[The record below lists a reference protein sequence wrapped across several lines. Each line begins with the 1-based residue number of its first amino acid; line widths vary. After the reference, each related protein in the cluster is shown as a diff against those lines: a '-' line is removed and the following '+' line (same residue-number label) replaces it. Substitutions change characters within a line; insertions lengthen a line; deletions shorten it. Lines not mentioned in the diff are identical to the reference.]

1 MRIRR
6 KLILGLCI
14 AFLIIAASFC
24 SIIIY
29 YYTHPPAV
37 RSLLEKSISRTAKV
51 SVTIGTLAYSLKPLR
66 FQAGGVVLEPLDGGG
81 GLHLEIPTLTA
92 EMALE
97 GPFGD
102 RSLVVKSL
110 RIGDFSL
117 HVSEYKH
124 LPRFSRTVGK
134 PSVLSWLMQKLIGVI
149 FFKDIRFEAVGVAGG
164 KITAELKEQII
175 KLNNLQATLD
185 TERRIEI
192 ACSADIKWPVHKMHF
207 SAPDLQITAD
217 RVISVTDP
225 EIPLHLSITK
235 AVFQNLQARVSGME
249 IKARLNYRHNSREL
263 FFGPLDL
270 AVEKVSLRQQSG
282 SEFVPINLH
291 LNTTGRWDLK
301 ENELHA
307 FDFQLT
313 MSDMAN
319 LRGTFQAYLAPQTR
333 IALELR
339 DSDFFAEKLLRL
351 LPGKMQQKL
360 RFLTWSGAVGLQG
373 EINGLKKENQWRWHC
388 DLQGR
393 LADNFLTYRMN
404 EMKLSTK
411 IRGHIGAVGTFPLL
425 SVSVS
430 METAETSFSAESI
443 EMKPFKARLSLSGE
457 YPVFLIEELTA
468 VIPRVHMTAGKRHI
482 PIDEIQVSA
491 RRGRLL
497 MEKKALF
504 LPEISFTSSLVKNL
518 LLSLKAK
525 GKHLDIGIQGEQINL
540 IGSAEAL
547 NLLPAGWQVGG
558 LDTIQMHALRK
569 DQGDVSFT
577 CTLGLREVQFQ
588 NKDGSSL
595 GENIAINAAIDGRY
609 RLATSS
615 LTATGSLEV
624 HGGEILLG
632 RFYGDLKRNAFF
644 SSAEARYDTPR
655 RSLELT
661 SLSIGLKDILAL
673 NINGSLSHREQ
684 TRHVHLD
691 LNIPWTPLRPLFQ
704 QFLVETFKTTNPALV
719 TLDTR
724 GAVSANI
731 DLTGTDNHWQA
742 AGHVRWKDGGF
753 SSNDQSSSLEG
764 IDLDL
769 PIWYQSAA
777 GGGSKKPLEGALS
790 IKSMVLPLVEEQSL
804 ALNLEAEPN
813 HLFVKS
819 PTTLSV
825 PGGQVHIGPLFGR
838 DIFSSRPTI
847 ETSLA
852 MDGLDL
858 KPLLGRI
865 WSQSPEGTITAK
877 LDPVILKGDSIES
890 QGELRLKAFNGEIIL
905 SQLGMSGLFTP
916 APLVRFNA
924 QLKDLNLGALTTGTS
939 FGKIDGLLRGHI
951 NDLEIANGQPQK
963 FDLLLETIK
972 NRKISQRIS
981 VRAVDNIAQIGGAQ
995 SPFVGFAKIFT
1006 SFFKQFPYRKI
1017 GVHASLKND
1026 IFRINGTIKES
1037 GKEYLVRR
1045 GALWGVDVINQSTDN
1060 RTSFRDM
1067 AKRIKRVGKGS
1078 GGPVVK

>member
-1 MRIRR
+1 MRTRR

-14 AFLIIAASFC
+14 VFLIIVTSLC
-24 SIIIY
+24 SIVIY

-37 RSLLEKSISRTAKV
+37 RSLLEKSISRTAKA
-51 SVTIGTLAYSLKPLR
+51 SVTIGTLTYSLKPLG
-66 FQAGGVVLEPLDGGG
+66 FQAGGIVVEPFEGAG

-92 EMALE
+92 EMVLK

-110 RIGDFSL
+110 RIGDFFL
-117 HVSEYKH
+117 HVSEYEH
-124 LPRFSRTVGK
+124 LPRLFRTGVK
-134 PSVLSWLMQKLIGVI
+134 PSILSRLMQRLTGVI
-149 FFKDIRFEAVGVAGG
+149 FFRDVRFETVDVAGG
-164 KITAELKEQII
+164 NITAELKEQTV
-175 KLNNLQATLD
+175 KLNSLQATLHTD
-185 TERRIEI
+185 RRIEI
-192 ACSADIKWPVHKMHF
+192 SCSADIEWPLHKMHF
-207 SAPDLQITAD
+207 SAPNLQITAD
-217 RVISVTDP
+217 RVISVADP
-225 EIPLHLSITK
+225 ELPLHLTITK
-235 AVFQNLQARVSGME
+235 AVFRSLQAQTSGVE
-249 IKARLNYRHNSREL
+249 IKARLNYRHSSREL

-282 SEFVPINLH
+282 SEFIPINLH
-291 LNTTGRWDLK
+291 LNTTGRWDLE
-301 ENELHA
+301 ENQLHA
-307 FDFQLT
+307 FGFQLS

-319 LRGTFQAYLAPQTR
+319 LRGAFRAHLAPQTR

-339 DSDFFAEKLLRL
+339 DCDFFAEKLLRL
-351 LPGKMQQKL
+351 LPGKMQHEL

-373 EINGLKKENQWRWHC
+373 EINGLKKENQWSWNC
-388 DLQGR
+388 DLQGL
-393 LADNFLTYRMN
+393 LADNFLTYRTN
-404 EMKLSTK
+404 EMKLSTM
-411 IRGHIGAVGTFPLL
+411 IRGHIEAVGTFPLL

-443 EMKPFKARLSLSGE
+443 KMKPFKARLSLSGE

-468 VIPRVHMTAGKRHI
+468 IIPRVDMSAGKHRI
-482 PIDEIQVSA
+482 PIDQIQISA

-497 MEKKALF
+497 MEKKALL
-504 LPEISFTSSLVKNL
+504 LPQISFTSSLVKNL

-525 GKHLDIGIQGEQINL
+525 GTHLDIGIQGEQINL
-540 IGSAEAL
+540 IGSAQAL
-547 NLLPAGWQVGG
+547 NLLPTGWRVGG
-558 LDTIQMHALRK
+558 IDTIQIQALRT
-569 DQGDVSFT
+569 DRGDVSFS
-577 CTLGLREVQFQ
+577 CKLGFREVHFQ

-595 GENIAINAAIDGRY
+595 GENIAIDAALDGRY
-609 RLATSS
+609 RLAMSS

-632 RFYGDLKRNAFF
+632 RYYGDLKSNAFF
-644 SSAEARYDTPR
+644 SSAEARYDIPGG
-655 RSLELT
+655 SLELT
-661 SLSIGLKDILAL
+661 GLSIGLKDILAL
-673 NINGSLSHREQ
+673 NINGSLSHKDQ
-684 TRHVHLD
+684 TRHVDLA
-691 LNIPWTPLRPLFQ
+691 LNIPWTPLRPIFQ
-704 QFLVETFKTTNPALV
+704 QFLVETFKTTTPALV
-719 TLDTR
+719 TLKTR
-724 GAVSANI
+724 GAVSAKL
-731 DLTGTDNHWQA
+731 DLTGTENHWLA

-753 SSNDQSSSLEG
+753 SSNDQSLSLEG

-769 PIWYQSAA
+769 PIWYQSDA
-777 GGGSKKPLEGALS
+777 GGASKKPLEGALS
-790 IKSMVLPLVEEQSL
+790 IQSMVLPLVEEQSL
-804 ALNLEAEPN
+804 SVNLEAEPN
-813 HLFVKS
+813 HLFIKS

-825 PGGQVHIGPLFGR
+825 PGGQVHLGPLIGRNIFG
-838 DIFSSRPTI
+838 SHPTI

-852 MDGLDL
+852 TDGLDL

-877 LDPVILKGDSIES
+877 LDPVVLERDSIQG

-916 APLVRFNA
+916 APLIRFNA
-924 QLKDLNLGALTTGTS
+924 QLKDLNLGALTTDTS
-939 FGKIDGLLRGHI
+939 FGKIDGVLQGHI
-951 NDLEIANGQPQK
+951 HDLEIANGQPQK

-972 NRKISQRIS
+972 ARKTPQRIS

-1026 IFRINGTIKES
+1026 IFRINGTIKEG

-1067 AKRIKRVGKGS
+1067 SKRIKRVSEGS
-1078 GGPVVK
+1078 RGPVVK